1 MNNPPADPL
10 ALPVLGA
17 VPTLK
22 RAVRKARRPVA
33 ALRPVAPGVSSLE
46 AHVNEAVH
54 AVIHEEIQR
63 MTRRVYARLPGII
76 AQAMLPSES

>member
-1 MNNPPADPL
+1 MNHPPADPL
-10 ALPVLGA
+10 ALPALGA

-33 ALRPVAPGVSSLE
+33 ALRPVAPGLSSLE
-46 AHVNEAVH
+46 ADVNEAMQ

-76 AQAMLPSES
+76 AKALTPSGS